1 MWGNISLYCMEI
13 FNSRKIEYK
22 DKIRAIA
29 TDEKVK
35 LRIIVPRSMKCCGAT
50 LCVVKENESPAY
62 YSMFWAG
69 MCGDDNEYWELHFFA
84 TTPGLYWYHFELDTP
99 WGRSFVRNVGRGVGD
114 FAPDASDFQQ
124 TVYDKNFK
132 TPDWLKGGIIY
143 QIFPDR
149 FYSSG
154 TEKHGVRRSRV
165 MRRWGDEPFW
175 REEQM
180 NGIWNNDYFGGD
192 LKGVEEKLLYLAN
205 LGVTC
210 IYLNPIFEANSNH
223 RYDTADY
230 EKIDPLLGTEDDLKS
245 LCKTAKEQYGI
256 SIILDGVF
264 SHTGCDSKYFN
275 IYSNY
280 DDVGA
285 YNSKESPY
293 YPWYKFINW
302 PDEYH
307 SWWGIKLLP
316 EVIEETPEYREYIC
330 GKNGI
335 LRKWLK
341 CGISGWRLDVADELP
356 DVFLDDLRR
365 AVKDENSDAVII
377 GEVWEDATTKLAYGE
392 RRRYLLGEQLD
403 SVMNY
408 PFADAVLNFVK
419 FANADAFIDSVMS
432 IIEKYPPQVTNVL
445 MNHIGT
451 HDTERA
457 ITRLAGENCEGY
469 GRHWQHEHNKLSD
482 YDYYRG
488 VSMMK
493 IASLIQYTLPGVPSL
508 YYGDEIG
515 MQGMK
520 DPFNRA
526 CMDWYEPNTELH
538 RWYKRLGEIR
548 RGCKAFERG
557 SFVPIYCSYKTVAYL
572 RSGDNNE
579 VLVAVNLDENAVDIN
594 VGNQWDNAYYFFES
608 TVQNGNLH
616 LEPFRYTL
624 LTRNF

>member
-154 TEKHGVRRSRV
+154 TEKHGVRPSRV

-192 LKGVEEKLLYLAN
+192 LKGIEEKLLYLAN

-245 LCKTAKEQYGI
+245 LCKTAREQYGI

-557 SFVPIYCSYKTVAYL
+557 SFVPVYCSYKTVAYL

-594 VGNQWDNAYYFFES
+594 VGSQWDNAYYFFES